1 LFSSSLLLILLSFVK
16 EIMTED
22 VDSAA
27 KLSARALAQ
36 KEYKKGKKKRA
47 KVKQTGKKK
56 KEQGLLLVGLEN
68 ENKEAAEQQRQQ
80 PAPTKWCREFDCPKS
95 TNRPVDDDKI
105 NKLLDKRSK
114 AKAEKNY
121 TVSDE
126 ITCTLIDMEIVYNDE
141 KRQWHT
147 RQLLTVAQKQAKK
160 EQAKKRASENN
171 KDDAT
176 EEPATKKLKNTKK

>member
-1 LFSSSLLLILLSFVK
+1 
-16 EIMTED
+16 MTED

-56 KEQGLLLVGLEN
+56 KEQGLLVGLEN
-68 ENKEAAEQQRQQ
+68 ENKEAAEQLLQ
-80 PAPTKWCREFDCPKS
+80 PATKKWCREFDCPKS

-176 EEPATKKLKNTKK
+176 TEEPATKKLKNTKK